1 MSLRTLS
8 WNAGLLGMIASGL
21 SLAAH
26 SDTLTTTASF
36 AGDTT
41 QIAYTGANFPVS
53 ETGTLN
59 FFGFNPAIGT
69 LDSVSVFVTASE
81 SSAIQESEFGNWGAH
96 WVTTLSS
103 GIPAAPQAS
112 FDESTVL
119 AATGSPPFASYSD
132 TKSVTNQLLETFVS
146 PADLAGFYSILPLSY
161 SVGFQI
167 TAIPAGGGSLDD
179 ALHGSTGF
187 RETTNATFALVY
199 DYTPAAP
206 VPLPQSGLLLMA
218 GLGLLT
224 LTSRRSKA
232 ASAS

>member
-1 MSLRTLS
+1 MSLRNLS
-8 WNAGLLGMIASGL
+8 WNAGLIGIIASSL
-21 SLAAH
+21 PLAAH
-26 SDTLTTTASF
+26 ADTLTTTASF

-41 QIAYTGANFPVS
+41 QIAYTTADFPVS
-53 ETGTLN
+53 ENGTLS

-81 SSAIQESEFGNWGAH
+81 SSSIQESEFGNWGAH
-96 WVTTLSS
+96 WVTTLASD
-103 GIPAAPQAS
+103 IPSAPQSS

-119 AATGSPPFASYSD
+119 QATGSPPFASYSD
-132 TKSVTNQLLETFVS
+132 TKSVNNQLLETFVS

-167 TAIPAGGGSLDD
+167 TAIPAGGGSLND
-179 ALHGSTGF
+179 ALAGTTNF

-199 DYTPAAP
+199 DYTSAVP

-224 LTSRRSKA
+224 LTSRRSRA